1 MGIFQRG
8 RLRRRFAP
16 HQRQRKPPG
25 LRQAIARI
33 GCAALLALAAAW
45 GSVAQADWGNLATI
59 SMTDA
64 VTPKL
69 TNRHLC
75 FTDGRD
81 IACNANLYLS
91 TGGLLG
97 INTSNP
103 NAQVDVY
110 GTVSATNF
118 VGDGS
123 GLTGVV
129 AGATD
134 RIVSGTN
141 AATRMVAISSTG
153 YISITQA
160 GANAGWFSPY
170 TGLVTLGVSSTGPI
184 SGTAGYFSGNVG
196 IGTTTPAVGF
206 EISGTGPSN
215 SRIRLR
221 RASGVIELAPVA
233 NGGFVI
239 VDDFNNQDLIR
250 FGISSTGNVSI
261 NANLDSSS
269 AKLTVGGTIS
279 ASDAIQVGISSL
291 TCSSGI
297 AGALRYAS
305 GNIQLCNGT
314 AWGNLVGAADAMG
327 DRIVSGTTNAIA
339 WQDRSLTI
347 TTAGSQRMIVGE
359 DGRIGIGTEQP
370 AAQMHVVTNSN
381 SNYRS
386 GGFENTSSGASAQA
400 SVMTRAGTNEIFW
413 GTRGSGYASPF
424 AYAWGSTNI
433 PFVIATSNS
442 EKVRVLANGN
452 VGVATSLP
460 NATLQVSGT
469 FSVSTSTQG
478 STSPSFYIGA
488 DGNVGIGTSAPTAS
502 LNIASFVPQIVLR
515 DNTTGADSRIDA
527 NSSSG
532 SMYLDADYAN
542 ISANSFLGLG
552 VDGVRKMYINLAG
565 VSISKSAALAALD
578 VGGTISASDA
588 IQVGTSTLTCGGGI
602 PGAIRYQG
610 TSLQY
615 CNGTTWTTLG
625 AAGGGLE
632 DRIVSGTTSV
642 IASEDRS
649 LTISTA
655 GSQRMIVGEN
665 GNVGIG
671 TMIPTVATGWGSGRV
686 VHLEDTTAN
695 LPHIRV
701 KSTNVDAVFGVDNG
715 RAWLGTLGGHP
726 LTFMTGG
733 TTLPR
738 MTIMTDGSIGVG
750 TGTTAPSATLH
761 VSGTIKVAGTGAE
774 ACDANAVGSL
784 RRNPATG
791 RVELCQ

>member
-1 MGIFQRG
+1 MSGTYGYFRNISGTDIYG
-8 RLRRRFAP
+8 R
-16 HQRQRKPPG
+16 
-25 LRQAIARI
+25 
-33 GCAALLALAAAW
+33 
-45 GSVAQADWGNLATI
+45 
-59 SMTDA
+59 
-64 VTPKL
+64 
-69 TNRHLC
+69 
-75 FTDGRD
+75 FT
-81 IACNANLYLS
+81 
-91 TGGLLG
+91 
-97 INTSNP
+97 
-103 NAQVDVY
+103 
-110 GTVSATNF
+110 
-118 VGDGS
+118 GDGS
-123 GLTGVV
+123 GLTGVI
-129 AGATD
+129 AGSSD
-134 RIVSGTN
+134 RIVSGSTGG
-141 AATRMVAISSTG
+141 TRMVAISQTG
-153 YISITQA
+153 FISITQA
-160 GANAGWFSPY
+160 GANSGWFDPY
-170 TGLVTLGVSSTGPI
+170 RGLVTLGVSSTGPI
-184 SGTAGYFSGNVG
+184 SGTAGYFSGRVG
-196 IGTTTPAVGF
+196 IGTTTPAVGL
-206 EISGTGPSN
+206 EISGTSPSN

-221 RASGVIELAPVA
+221 RDSGVIELAPVA

-250 FGISSTGNVSI
+250 LGISSTGNVSI

-279 ASDAIQVGISSL
+279 ASDAIQVGSSSL

-305 GNIQLCNGT
+305 GNIQFCNG
-314 AWGNLVGAADAMG
+314 ASWGNLVGAADAMG
-327 DRIVSGTTNAIA
+327 DRIVSGTTNIMAHED
-339 WQDRSLTI
+339 QSLTF
-347 TTAGSQRMIVGE
+347 TTAGVQRMVVGE
-359 DGRIGIGTEQP
+359 
-370 AAQMHVVTNSN
+370 
-381 SNYRS
+381 
-386 GGFENTSSGASAQA
+386 
-400 SVMTRAGTNEIFW
+400 
-413 GTRGSGYASPF
+413 
-424 AYAWGSTNI
+424 
-433 PFVIATSNS
+433 
-442 EKVRVLANGN
+442 NGN
-452 VGVATSLP
+452 VGIGVVTPSTKLHVAGDLSLSDDQHPAIYMTESDHFDLNWAIAADTRTLSIRANNSAPYHMVVKEDRSVAFPGGKVGVGTSNP
-460 NATLQVSGT
+460 IATLQVSGT

-478 STSPSFYIGA
+478 TASPSFYIGA
-488 DGNVGIGTSAPTAS
+488 DGNVGIGTSAPSAP

-632 DRIVSGTTSV
+632 DRIVSGTTNA
-642 IASEDRS
+642 IAWQDRS

-671 TMIPTVATGWGSGRV
+671 TMIPTAAAGWGSGRV
-686 VHLEDTTAN
+686 VHLEDKTAN

-701 KSTNVDAVFGVDNG
+701 KSTNVDALFGVDSG

-733 TTLPR
+733 ITLPR